1 MADAASNLAGAL
13 ICYLALRPGDFL
25 AIDKKS
31 TGSSNSGRLAY
42 DRALIFLGSYH
53 SSTGTKIGYVQGQEP
68 RRKRGESVRHVLAT
82 FIALPVVMVFMGCAD
97 LTTTQKG
104 AAIGG
109 LGGAAAGGLVGSAV
123 RHPVAGALIGGALGA
138 GGGALI
144 GNQLQG
150 QEEVQYQQQ
159 QEINRQS
166 SELQRQREEL
176 QRIKRQ
182 GEY

>member
-1 MADAASNLAGAL
+1 MKIGSVQRQAMIGREILMRLTRFMALPLVVG
-13 ICYLALRPGDFL
+13 
-25 AIDKKS
+25 
-31 TGSSNSGRLAY
+31 
-42 DRALIFLGSYH
+42 FLGC
-53 SSTGTKIGYVQGQEP
+53 SS
-68 RRKRGESVRHVLAT
+68 
-82 FIALPVVMVFMGCAD
+82 M
-97 LTTTQKG
+97 TTTQKG

-123 RHPVAGALIGGALGA
+123 RHPVAGALVGGALGA

-166 SELQRQREEL
+166 SELNRQREEL
-176 QRIKRQ
+176 QRLKRQ
-182 GEY
+182 SEY